1 MAHDPE
7 ALLLAEE
14 DSLIVGSV
22 IAAWDGWRGTIYRL
36 AVAPSHRRGG
46 LGRSLLRAAEERLR
60 DLSAAR
66 LQAIVVETDG
76 DGILAGERLG
86 RADRATAV
94 HKGVTDDLIPG

>member
-66 LQAIVVETDG
+66 LQAIVVETDPTATAFWRAG
-76 DGILAGERLG
+76 DWDEQVERLRFTRG
-86 RADRATAV
+86 
-94 HKGVTDDLIPG
+94 